1 MGVALCGSCNR
12 PFDQRGSLALICAT
26 CRGPQRWVAPEERNP
41 VERSV
46 PTPGDHMRLSSGT
59 RSCRPH
65 LLRIESPKDRRVRE
79 P

>member
-1 MGVALCGSCNR
+1 VNVVLCGSCNC
-12 PFDQRGSLALICAT
+12 PFDQRGSL
-26 CRGPQRWVAPEERNP
+26 APEERNP

-46 PTPGDHMRLSSGT
+46 PTPGDRVRLRSGT
-59 RSCRPH
+59 RACRPH